1 MFVPDQNQLHA
12 LYMFRCGELR
22 VGKPNREML
31 VLLAEDDRACLSRLR
46 AEARARGV
54 SIDELRTIED
64 DAAESRQRREATVP
78 LAMRRVLR
86 LAPVVGAVDARVHVG
101 ARGALAIVDVARE
114 LPLLEVLDLS
124 NLTALFL
131 ADPYQRGGVAGND
144 VVEAVCRMAATH
156 PSLRVVD
163 VRGQPVG
170 TVAAHHFL
178 ELLRRNRRIHEVH
191 FDRDAVD
198 HRLVACIEREMR
210 HNAAVPRAPPVLP
223 RAPPDSIKRLPIYD
237 RKTVQEQQLLRRLVE
252 AEAGLGDVM
261 SSAEVSEAVLYARTM
276 STTEVVTRSS
286 GLRGDGV
293 HLFLLKSGALRAKA
307 GPRGFA
313 LRRGDYFGETYDDV
327 LFPQGLLEEAER
339 GVVYCMPL
347 EHCRPLCGAWAAR
360 VEAHYPLLRSSA
372 LLQALD
378 VWTRLRLCCCATRR
392 VFPRGEVVIAPGDPF
407 KGLFLVTSGVFGV
420 RGPAARA
427 AVAQEFTVG
436 DVFGEEAFV
445 ARRQCSSVAIVTGNA
460 AETSSCLVVEGCA
473 ARVLRSHLLPVL
485 TTLAAA
491 YSQHEDLL
499 PVRK

>member
-1 MFVPDQNQLHA
+1 MFVPDQNQLYA

-31 VLLAEDDRACLSRLR
+31 ALLAEDDRACLSRLK
-46 AEARARGV
+46 AEARVRGV
-54 SIDELRTIED
+54 SVDDLRTIED
-64 DAAESRQRREATVP
+64 DTAELRQRREATVP

-86 LAPVVGAVDARVHVG
+86 LTPVVGAVDARVHVG

-114 LPLLEVLDLS
+114 LPFLEVLDLS
-124 NLTALFL
+124 NLTSLFL
-131 ADPYQRGGVAGND
+131 ADPYQCEGVTGND
-144 VVEAVCRMAATH
+144 VVAAACRMAATH
-156 PSLRVVD
+156 PSLRVID
-163 VRGQPVG
+163 VTGQPIG

-178 ELLRRNRRIHEVH
+178 ELLRCNRRIEEVQ

-198 HRLVACIEREMR
+198 HRLVAEIDREMQ
-210 HNAAVPRAPPVLP
+210 HNAAVPRAPPALP
-223 RAPPDSIKRLPIYD
+223 RTPADSIKRLPILD

-252 AEAGLGDVM
+252 TEAGLGDVM
-261 SSAEVSEAVLYARTM
+261 SSAEISEAVLYARTM
-276 STTEVVTRSS
+276 STTEVVTRCR

-307 GPRGFA
+307 DPRGFE
-313 LRRGDYFGETYDDV
+313 LKRGDYFGETYDDV
-327 LFPQGLLEEAER
+327 LFGQGLLEEAVR
-339 GVVYCMPL
+339 GVAYCVPL
-347 EHCRPLCGAWAAR
+347 EHCRPLCEAWAAR

-378 VWTRLRLCCCATRR
+378 VWTRLRMCCCATRR
-392 VFPRGEVVIAPGDPF
+392 VFFRGEVAISPGDPF
-407 KGLFLVTSGVFGV
+407 KGLFFVTAGAFGV
-420 RGPAARA
+420 RGPVAQAAR
-427 AVAQEFTVG
+427 AQEFTVG

-445 ARRQCSSVAIVTGNA
+445 ARRQCSSVAIVTGDA
-460 AETSSCLVVEGCA
+460 AETSCCLVITGCA